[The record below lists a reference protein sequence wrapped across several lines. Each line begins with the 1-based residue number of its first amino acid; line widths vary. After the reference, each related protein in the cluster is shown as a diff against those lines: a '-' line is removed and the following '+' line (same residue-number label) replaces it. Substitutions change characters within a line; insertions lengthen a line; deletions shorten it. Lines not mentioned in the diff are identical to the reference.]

1 MPDSHRLG
9 RANDD
14 SPNACAERMH
24 TTHPV
29 AREQSSVPSPQKG
42 IAPKPVPTMFFFVS
56 FVTFVVKVF
65 LRISFAPFTELS
77 DFSHPTTH

>member
-1 MPDSHRLG
+1 MHAPKRMH
-9 RANDD
+9 RANAY
-14 SPNACAERMH
+14 SP
-24 TTHPV
+24 T
-29 AREQSSVPSPQKG
+29 
-42 IAPKPVPTMFFFVS
+42 KPVRVGHSGLCLTFVS